1 MAGALRIVVSMSE
14 TCSSGQH
21 AEGDLKRPAPSR
33 IRHSKSQTQI
43 AAATYH
49 CKKITQESGKIAEM
63 KATSSVGSKQSR
75 IFESS
80 SLASNFNPRRG
91 LLEQASRESLI
102 LVRRIEIKKPRL
114 FRLQMSEKEPDD
126 IGAAQVIWV
135 QGGPI
140 FPFVNDGSFDRV
152 VFALFRHLIALGS
165 GSSAIRQRMNGFLQ
179 HHVMH
184 SAITFPTTPGTI
196 KFMRYPD
203 AGQG

>member
-1 MAGALRIVVSMSE
+1 
-14 TCSSGQH
+14 
-21 AEGDLKRPAPSR
+21 
-33 IRHSKSQTQI
+33 
-43 AAATYH
+43 
-49 CKKITQESGKIAEM
+49 M
-63 KATSSVGSKQSR
+63 KATSSAGSKQSR

-91 LLEQASRESLI
+91 LLEQASRECFDTCPQ
-102 LVRRIEIKKPRL
+102 KRL

-152 VFALFRHLIALGS
+152 VFALFWHLIALGS

-179 HHVMH
+179 RHVMH
-184 SAITFPTTPGTI
+184 SAITSPTTPGTI